1 MSARGSVS
9 ADISARARV
18 VGLWAMTH
26 PGPSLVT
33 ALAYALFALLA
44 AHGRPD
50 PVRLLVT
57 VVGMIALQFA
67 ISSLNDYCDR
77 EADALSHKAKPLARG
92 VLPPWV
98 ALVATLLFTAV
109 MVACYAPYGRA
120 PLLIAG
126 GFLALGF
133 AYDLG
138 LKSTPLG
145 GVLMGLAFPLLPL
158 LAWDLF
164 TSVTPA
170 LYWTFAL
177 GLALG
182 LALHLADALPDTAAD
197 GAAGAH
203 GLTLALGRH
212 ALAACWLLLA
222 AANALV
228 IALAVTRLTPVRPA
242 ALLVA
247 EPLVCVALL
256 VAIVVGRQ
264 SWRPER
270 QRLRVNFFLTIGIA
284 LVTALGWL
292 ISAVL

>member
-1 MSARGSVS
+1 MSASDRVSVGVS
-9 ADISARARV
+9 GRARLA
-18 VGLWAMTH
+18 GLWALMH

-50 PVRLLVT
+50 PTRLLVT
-57 VVGMIALQFA
+57 VVGMIGLQFA
-67 ISSLNDYCDR
+67 ISALNDYCDR
-77 EADALSHKAKPLARG
+77 AADALSHKAKPIARG

-98 ALVATLLFTAV
+98 ALLATAAFTAL
-109 MVACYAPYGRA
+109 MVACYAPYGWT
-120 PLLIAG
+120 PLLIATA
-126 GFLALGF
+126 FLALGF

-164 TSVTPA
+164 ATIKPA
-170 LYWTFAL
+170 LFWTFPI

-182 LALHLADALPDTAAD
+182 LGIHLADALPDAD
-197 GAAGAH
+197 ADSAAGAR
-203 GLTLALGRH
+203 GLTQRLGRH
-212 ALAACWLLLA
+212 ALLACWLLLA
-222 AANALV
+222 AANALIV
-228 IALAVTRLTPVRPA
+228 LLAVTGLAPARPLPLA
-242 ALLVA
+242 IA
-247 EPLVCVALL
+247 EPLALAALL
-256 VAIVVGRQ
+256 VAIVVARQ
-264 SWRPER
+264 GWRPEQR
-270 QRLRVNFFLTIGIA
+270 RLRANFVLTIIIA